1 MNQKSLKILE
11 YDKII
16 KMLTSY
22 AGSVMGKKLCE
33 ELTPTSDLNTILS
46 MQEETGAALLRIY
59 RQGNLSFLGV
69 EDVKPSL
76 LRLNMGASLN
86 TTELLSVSKLLSC
99 VQTAISYCKID
110 ERTEFADALTYL
122 FESLTP
128 LTHLYQDITRC
139 ILSPDEIADDA
150 SPALKDIRRNIK
162 GINAKV
168 HQQLTQLIASSKNQT
183 MLQDSLVTMRNG
195 RYCVPVKA
203 EYKSQ
208 FQGLIHDQS
217 STGSTLFIEPLGVV
231 NLNNELRDLEGKEQN
246 EIERILSLLSE
257 KVSLEQDSIK
267 RNLEILTKLDFIFA
281 RAQLAKSYDGVM
293 PEYNKEGILRIKRG
307 RHPLLDKKT
316 VVPINIELGD
326 TFSMLLITGPN
337 TGGKTVSLKTA
348 GLFSLMG
355 HSGLFL
361 PALEGTS
368 LCVFDDVFADIGAE
382 QSIEQSLSTFSSHMT
397 NIVSIMNQ
405 ATEQSLILF
414 DELGGGTDPT
424 EGAALAISIL
434 SHLHAQGIRTIATTH
449 YSELKLFALS
459 TEGIENACCEFDIES
474 LRPTYRL
481 LIGIPGKSN
490 AFAISSKLGL
500 PSYIIEAAKGQI
512 DQSAQ
517 DFEALLSDLEQS
529 KITIQKEE
537 EEILAYK
544 EELEMLRADLK
555 QSKEDLNNKK
565 ATIIREAKEEAFSIL
580 SEAKEIADESIKKYQ
595 QWVQNPKAA
604 NAKTM
609 EAQRG
614 KLRDQMNKSSKDLLE
629 QKKRKKGAHSA
640 SDFKIGDKVHVFSL
654 SMDGIVQSLP
664 DNKGNISVQMGIL
677 RSFVSIEDCEILDEA
692 VITTPT
698 IKRTSKGKV
707 SMNKSAS
714 IRPEINVLGKTVD
727 EAVAILDKYLDDA
740 YLSHLPQVTIIHGKG
755 TGALRAG
762 IQNYLKKLKYVKSF
776 RAGSFGEGE
785 MGVTIVEFK

>member
-168 HQQLTQLIASSKNQT
+168 HQQLTQLIASSKNQS

-355 HSGLFL
+355 QSGLFL

-368 LCVFDDVFADIGAE
+368 LCVFDDVFADIGDE

-565 ATIIREAKEEAFSIL
+565 ATIIREAKEEALSIL

>member
-168 HQQLTQLIASSKNQT
+168 HQQLTQLIASSKNQS

-293 PEYNKEGILRIKRG
+293 PEYNKDGILRIKRG

-355 HSGLFL
+355 QSGLFL

-368 LCVFDDVFADIGAE
+368 LCVFDDVFADIGDE

-565 ATIIREAKEEAFSIL
+565 ATIIREAKEEALSIL

>member
-22 AGSVMGKKLCE
+22 AGSAMGKKLCE

-46 MQEETGAALLRIY
+46 MQEETNSALLRIY

-86 TTELLSVSKLLSC
+86 TSELLSVAKLLSC

-110 ERTEFADALTYL
+110 DRTEFADALTYL

-139 ILSPDEIADDA
+139 ILSPEEIADDA

-162 GINAKV
+162 SINAKV
-168 HQQLTQLIASSKNQT
+168 HQQLTGLIASSKNQS

-203 EYKSQ
+203 EYKNQ

-217 STGSTLFIEPLGVV
+217 STGSTLFIEPMGVV
-231 NLNNELRDLEGKEQN
+231 TLNNELRDLEGKEQN

-257 KVSLEQDSIK
+257 KVSLEQESIK

-293 PEYNKEGILRIKRG
+293 PEYNKEGIIRIKRG

-355 HSGLFL
+355 QSGLFL
-361 PALEGTS
+361 PAMEGTT
-368 LCVFDDVFADIGAE
+368 LCVFDDVFADIGDE

-397 NIVSIMNQ
+397 NIVSILNQ
-405 ATEQSLILF
+405 ATEHSLLLF

-434 SHLHAQGIRTIATTH
+434 SHLHSQNIRTIATTH

-544 EELEMLRADLK
+544 EELELLRADLK

-565 ATIIREAKEEAFSIL
+565 ASIIREAKEEALSIL
-580 SEAKEIADESIKKYQ
+580 SEAKEVADESIKKYQ

-707 SMNKSAS
+707 SMNKSS
-714 IRPEINVLGKTVD
+714 TIRPEINVLGKTVD
-727 EAVAILDKYLDDA
+727 EAIAVLDKYLDDA

-755 TGALRAG
+755 TGALRTG
-762 IQNYLKKLKYVKSF
+762 IQNYLKKLKYVKSY

>member
-168 HQQLTQLIASSKNQT
+168 HQQLTQLIASSKNQS

-355 HSGLFL
+355 QSGLFL

-368 LCVFDDVFADIGAE
+368 LCVFDDVFADIGDE

-565 ATIIREAKEEAFSIL
+565 ATIIREAKEEALSIL

-727 EAVAILDKYLDDA
+727 EAVSILDKYLDDA

-762 IQNYLKKLKYVKSF
+762 IQNYLKKLKYVKSY

>member
-168 HQQLTQLIASSKNQT
+168 HQQLTQLIASSKNQS

-355 HSGLFL
+355 QSGLFL

-368 LCVFDDVFADIGAE
+368 LCVFDDVFADIGDE

-565 ATIIREAKEEAFSIL
+565 ATIIREAKEEALSIL

-762 IQNYLKKLKYVKSF
+762 IQNYLKKLNYVKSF

>member
-22 AGSVMGKKLCE
+22 AGSAMGKKLCE

-46 MQEETGAALLRIY
+46 MQEETNSALLRIY

-86 TTELLSVSKLLSC
+86 TTELLSVAKLLSC

-110 ERTEFADALTYL
+110 DHTEFADAITYL

-139 ILSPDEIADDA
+139 ILSPEEIADDA
-150 SPALKDIRRNIK
+150 SPALKDIRRSIK

-168 HQQLTQLIASSKNQT
+168 HQQLTQLIASSKNQS

-203 EYKSQ
+203 EYKGQ

-217 STGSTLFIEPLGVV
+217 STGSTLFIEPMGVV
-231 NLNNELRDLEGKEQN
+231 TLNNELRDLEGKEQN

-293 PEYNKEGILRIKRG
+293 PEYNKEGIIRIKRG

-355 HSGLFL
+355 QSGLFL
-361 PALEGTS
+361 PAMEGTT
-368 LCVFDDVFADIGAE
+368 LCVFDDVFADIGDE

-397 NIVSIMNQ
+397 NIVSILNQ

-434 SHLHAQGIRTIATTH
+434 SHLHAQNIRTIATTH

-544 EELEMLRADLK
+544 EELEILRADLK

-565 ATIIREAKEEAFSIL
+565 ATIIREAKEEALSIL
-580 SEAKEIADESIKKYQ
+580 SEAKEVADESIKKYQ
-595 QWVQNPKAA
+595 QWIQNPKAA

-707 SMNKSAS
+707 SMNKSS
-714 IRPEINVLGKTVD
+714 TIRPEINVLGKTVD

-755 TGALRAG
+755 TGALRTG
-762 IQNYLKKLKYVKSF
+762 IQNYLKKLKYVKSY

>member
-22 AGSVMGKKLCE
+22 AGSAMGKKLCE

-46 MQEETGAALLRIY
+46 MQEETNSALLRIY

-86 TTELLSVSKLLSC
+86 TSELLSVAKLLSC

-110 ERTEFADALTYL
+110 DRTEFADALTYL

-139 ILSPDEIADDA
+139 ILSPEEIADDA

-162 GINAKV
+162 SINAKV
-168 HQQLTQLIASSKNQT
+168 HQQLTGLIASSKNQS

-203 EYKSQ
+203 EYKNQ

-217 STGSTLFIEPLGVV
+217 STGSTLFIEPMGVV
-231 NLNNELRDLEGKEQN
+231 TLNNELRDLEGKEQN

-257 KVSLEQDSIK
+257 KVSLEQESIK

-281 RAQLAKSYDGVM
+281 RAQLAKSYDGIM
-293 PEYNKEGILRIKRG
+293 PEYNKEGIIRIKRG

-355 HSGLFL
+355 QSGLFL
-361 PALEGTS
+361 PAMEGTT
-368 LCVFDDVFADIGAE
+368 LCVFDDVFADIGDE

-397 NIVSIMNQ
+397 NIVSILNQ
-405 ATEQSLILF
+405 ATEHSLLLF

-434 SHLHAQGIRTIATTH
+434 SHLHSQNIRTIATTH

-500 PSYIIEAAKGQI
+500 PSYIIEAA
-512 DQSAQ
+512 
-517 DFEALLSDLEQS
+517 
-529 KITIQKEE
+529 
-537 EEILAYK
+537 
-544 EELEMLRADLK
+544 
-555 QSKEDLNNKK
+555 
-565 ATIIREAKEEAFSIL
+565 
-580 SEAKEIADESIKKYQ
+580 
-595 QWVQNPKAA
+595 
-604 NAKTM
+604 
-609 EAQRG
+609 
-614 KLRDQMNKSSKDLLE
+614 
-629 QKKRKKGAHSA
+629 
-640 SDFKIGDKVHVFSL
+640 
-654 SMDGIVQSLP
+654 
-664 DNKGNISVQMGIL
+664 
-677 RSFVSIEDCEILDEA
+677 
-692 VITTPT
+692 
-698 IKRTSKGKV
+698 
-707 SMNKSAS
+707 
-714 IRPEINVLGKTVD
+714 
-727 EAVAILDKYLDDA
+727 
-740 YLSHLPQVTIIHGKG
+740 
-755 TGALRAG
+755 
-762 IQNYLKKLKYVKSF
+762 
-776 RAGSFGEGE
+776 
-785 MGVTIVEFK
+785 

>member
-168 HQQLTQLIASSKNQT
+168 HQQLTQLIASSKNQS

-355 HSGLFL
+355 QSGLFL

-368 LCVFDDVFADIGAE
+368 LCVFDDVFADIGDE

-664 DNKGNISVQMGIL
+664 DNKGNISVQMGIF

>member
-168 HQQLTQLIASSKNQT
+168 HQQLTQLIASSKNQS

-355 HSGLFL
+355 QSGLFL

-368 LCVFDDVFADIGAE
+368 LCVFDDVFADIGDE

>member
-293 PEYNKEGILRIKRG
+293 PEYNKDGILRIKRG

-355 HSGLFL
+355 QSGLFL

-368 LCVFDDVFADIGAE
+368 LCVFDDVFADIGDE

-565 ATIIREAKEEAFSIL
+565 ATIIREAKEEALSIL

>member
-355 HSGLFL
+355 QSGLFL

-368 LCVFDDVFADIGAE
+368 LCVFDDVFADIGDE

-580 SEAKEIADESIKKYQ
+580 SEAKELADESIKKYQ

-762 IQNYLKKLKYVKSF
+762 IQNYLKKLKYVKSY

>member
-22 AGSVMGKKLCE
+22 AGSAMGKKLCE

-46 MQEETGAALLRIY
+46 MQEETSSALLRIY

-86 TTELLSVSKLLSC
+86 TTELLSVAKLLSC

-110 ERTEFADALTYL
+110 DRTEFADAITYL

-139 ILSPDEIADDA
+139 ILSPEEIADDA
-150 SPALKDIRRNIK
+150 SPALKDIRRSIK

-168 HQQLTQLIASSKNQT
+168 HQQLTQLIASSKNQS

-203 EYKSQ
+203 EYKGQ

-217 STGSTLFIEPLGVV
+217 STGSTLFIEPMGVV
-231 NLNNELRDLEGKEQN
+231 TLNNELRDLEGKEQN

-293 PEYNKEGILRIKRG
+293 PEYNKEGIIRIKRG

-337 TGGKTVSLKTA
+337 TGGKTVSIKTA

-355 HSGLFL
+355 QSGLFL
-361 PALEGTS
+361 PAMEGTT
-368 LCVFDDVFADIGAE
+368 LCVFDDVFADIGDE

-397 NIVSIMNQ
+397 NIVSILNQ

-434 SHLHAQGIRTIATTH
+434 SHLHAQNIRTIATTH

-544 EELEMLRADLK
+544 EELEILRADLK

-565 ATIIREAKEEAFSIL
+565 ATIIREAKEEALSIL
-580 SEAKEIADESIKKYQ
+580 SEAKEVADESIKKYQ
-595 QWVQNPKAA
+595 QWIQNPKAA

-707 SMNKSAS
+707 SMNKSS
-714 IRPEINVLGKTVD
+714 TIRPEINVLGKTVD

-755 TGALRAG
+755 TGALRTG
-762 IQNYLKKLKYVKSF
+762 IQNYLKKLKYVKSY

-785 MGVTIVEFK
+785 MVVTIVEFK

>member
-168 HQQLTQLIASSKNQT
+168 HQQLTQLIASSKNQS

-293 PEYNKEGILRIKRG
+293 PEYNKDGILRIKRG

-355 HSGLFL
+355 QSGLFL

-368 LCVFDDVFADIGAE
+368 LCVFDDVFADIGDE

-565 ATIIREAKEEAFSIL
+565 ATIIREAKEEALSIL
-580 SEAKEIADESIKKYQ
+580 SEAKELADESIKKYQ

>member
-168 HQQLTQLIASSKNQT
+168 HQQLTQLIASSKNQS

-355 HSGLFL
+355 QSGLFL

-368 LCVFDDVFADIGAE
+368 LCVFDDVFADIGDE

-580 SEAKEIADESIKKYQ
+580 SEAKELADESIKKYQ

-762 IQNYLKKLKYVKSF
+762 IQNYLKKLKYVKSY

>member
-1 MNQKSLKILE
+1 M
-11 YDKII
+11 
-16 KMLTSY
+16 
-22 AGSVMGKKLCE
+22 
-33 ELTPTSDLNTILS
+33 
-46 MQEETGAALLRIY
+46 
-59 RQGNLSFLGV
+59 
-69 EDVKPSL
+69 
-76 LRLNMGASLN
+76 
-86 TTELLSVSKLLSC
+86 
-99 VQTAISYCKID
+99 
-110 ERTEFADALTYL
+110 
-122 FESLTP
+122 TP

-139 ILSPDEIADDA
+139 ILSPEEIADDA
-150 SPALKDIRRNIK
+150 SPALKDIRRSIK

-168 HQQLTQLIASSKNQT
+168 HQQLTQLIASSKNQS

-203 EYKSQ
+203 EYKGQ

-217 STGSTLFIEPLGVV
+217 STGSTLFIEPMGVV
-231 NLNNELRDLEGKEQN
+231 TLNNELRDLEGKEQN

-293 PEYNKEGILRIKRG
+293 PEYNKEGIIRIKRG

-355 HSGLFL
+355 QSGLFL
-361 PALEGTS
+361 PAMEGTT
-368 LCVFDDVFADIGAE
+368 LCVFDDVFADIGDE

-397 NIVSIMNQ
+397 NIVSILNQ

-434 SHLHAQGIRTIATTH
+434 SHLHAQNIRTIATTH

-544 EELEMLRADLK
+544 EELEILRADLK

-565 ATIIREAKEEAFSIL
+565 ATIIREAKEEALSIL
-580 SEAKEIADESIKKYQ
+580 SEAKEVADESIKKYQ
-595 QWVQNPKAA
+595 QWIQNPKAA

-707 SMNKSAS
+707 SMNKSS
-714 IRPEINVLGKTVD
+714 TIRPEINVLGKTVD

-755 TGALRAG
+755 TGALRTG
-762 IQNYLKKLKYVKSF
+762 IQNYLKKLKYVKSY

>member
-355 HSGLFL
+355 QSGLFL

-368 LCVFDDVFADIGAE
+368 LCVFDDVFADIGDE

-565 ATIIREAKEEAFSIL
+565 ATIIREAKEEALSIL

-762 IQNYLKKLKYVKSF
+762 IQNYLKKLKYVKSY

>member
-355 HSGLFL
+355 QSGLFL

-368 LCVFDDVFADIGAE
+368 LCVFDDVFADIGDE

-762 IQNYLKKLKYVKSF
+762 IQNYLKKLKYVKSY

>member
-355 HSGLFL
+355 QSGLFL

-368 LCVFDDVFADIGAE
+368 LCVFDDVFADIGDE

-580 SEAKEIADESIKKYQ
+580 SEAKELADESIKKYQ

>member
-16 KMLTSY
+16 HMLTAY
-22 AGSVMGKKLCE
+22 AGSAMGKKLCE
-33 ELTPTSDLNTILS
+33 ELTPTTDLNTILS
-46 MQEETGAALLRIY
+46 MQEETNSALLRIY

-86 TTELLSVSKLLSC
+86 TTELLSVAKLLAC
-99 VQTAISYCKID
+99 VQTAIAYCKVD
-110 ERTEFADALTYL
+110 DRTEFADALTYL

-139 ILSPDEIADDA
+139 ILSPEEIADDA
-150 SPALKDIRRNIK
+150 SAALKDIRKNMK
-162 GINAKV
+162 SINAKV
-168 HQQLTQLIASSKNQT
+168 HQQLTQLVASSKNQT
-183 MLQDSLVTMRNG
+183 MLQDSLITMRNG

-217 STGSTLFIEPLGVV
+217 STGSTLFIEPMAVV
-231 NLNNELRDLEGKEQN
+231 NLNNELRDLEGKELN
-246 EIERILSLLSE
+246 EIERILSTLSE

-281 RAQLAKSYDGVM
+281 RAQLAKSYDGTM
-293 PEYNKEGILRIKRG
+293 PEYNKEGIIRIKRG

-316 VVPINIELGD
+316 VVPINLELGD
-326 TFSMLLITGPN
+326 AFSMLLITGPN

-355 HSGLFL
+355 QSGLFL
-361 PALEGTS
+361 PAMEGTT
-368 LCVFDDVFADIGAE
+368 LCVFDNVFADIGDE

-397 NIVSIMNQ
+397 NIVSILDQ

-434 SHLHAQGIRTIATTH
+434 SHLHGQNIRTIATTH

-459 TEGIENACCEFDIES
+459 TDGIENACCEFDIES

-500 PSYIIEAAKGQI
+500 PSYIIESAKGQI
-512 DQSAQ
+512 DQSAH
-517 DFEALLSDLEQS
+517 DFEALLADLEQS

-544 EELEMLRADLK
+544 NELEILRTDLN
-555 QSKEDLNNKK
+555 QAKEDLNNKK
-565 ATIIREAKEEAFSIL
+565 ATIIREAKEEALAIL
-580 SEAKEIADESIKKYQ
+580 SEAKDIADESIKKYQ

-614 KLRDQMNKSSKDLLE
+614 KLRDQMNKSSKDLLD
-629 QKKRKKGAHSA
+629 QKKRKKSGHSA

-677 RSFVSIEDCEILDEA
+677 RSFVSIDDCEILDEA
-692 VITTPT
+692 VITSPN
-698 IKRTSKGKV
+698 IQRTSKGKV
-707 SMNKSAS
+707 SMNKSS
-714 IRPEINVLGKTVD
+714 TIRPEINVLGKTVD
-727 EAVAILDKYLDDA
+727 EAIAVLDKYLDDA

-755 TGALRAG
+755 TGALRTG
-762 IQNYLKKLKYVKSF
+762 IQNYLKKLKYVKSY

>member
-139 ILSPDEIADDA
+139 ILSPDEISDDA

-293 PEYNKEGILRIKRG
+293 PEYNKDGILRIKRG

-355 HSGLFL
+355 QSGLFL

-368 LCVFDDVFADIGAE
+368 LCVFDDVFADIGDE

-565 ATIIREAKEEAFSIL
+565 ATIIREAKEEALSIL

>member
-22 AGSVMGKKLCE
+22 AGSAMGKKLCE
-33 ELTPTSDLNTILS
+33 DLVPSNDLNTILS
-46 MQEETGAALLRIY
+46 MQEETNAALMRIY

-86 TTELLSVSKLLSC
+86 TSELLSVAKLLSC

-110 ERTEFADALTYL
+110 DRTEFADALSYL
-122 FESLTP
+122 FESLSP

-139 ILSPDEIADDA
+139 ILSPEEIADDA
-150 SPALKDIRRNIK
+150 SPALKEIRRNIK

-168 HQQLTQLIASSKNQT
+168 HQQLTQLISSSKNQS

-217 STGSTLFIEPLGVV
+217 STGSTLFIEPMGVV
-231 NLNNELRDLEGKEQN
+231 TLNNELRDLEGKEQN
-246 EIERILSLLSE
+246 EIERILSVLSE
-257 KVSLEQDSIK
+257 KVSMEQEAIK
-267 RNLEILTKLDFIFA
+267 RNLELLTKLDFIFA
-281 RAQLAKSYDGVM
+281 RGQLARSYDGIM
-293 PEYNKEGILRIKRG
+293 PEYNKEGILQIKRG

-316 VVPINIELGD
+316 VVPINLELGD

-348 GLFSLMG
+348 GLFALMG
-355 HSGLFL
+355 QSGLFL
-361 PALEGTS
+361 PAMEGTT
-368 LCVFDDVFADIGAE
+368 LCVFDDVFADIGDE

-397 NIVSIMNQ
+397 NIVSILNQ
-405 ATEQSLILF
+405 ATEHSLILF

-434 SHLHAQGIRTIATTH
+434 SHLHAGNIRTIATTH

-459 TEGIENACCEFDIES
+459 TDGIENACCEFDIES

-481 LIGIPGKSN
+481 LIGVPGKSN

-500 PSYIIEAAKGQI
+500 PSYIIEAARGQI

-517 DFEALLSDLEQS
+517 DFEALLADLEQS

-544 EELEMLRADLK
+544 QELEQLKADLK

-565 ATIIREAKEEAFSIL
+565 TSIIREAKEEALSIL
-580 SEAKEIADESIKKYQ
+580 SEAKDIADESIKKYQ

-604 NAKTM
+604 NAKNM

-614 KLRDQMNKSSKDLLE
+614 KIRDQINKSSKDLLE
-629 QKKRKKGAHSA
+629 QKKRKKGSHSA

-664 DNKGNISVQMGIL
+664 DNKGNISVQMGIM

-707 SMNKSAS
+707 SMNKSS
-714 IRPEINVLGKTVD
+714 TIRPEINVLGKTVD

-755 TGALRAG
+755 TGALRTG
-762 IQNYLKKLKYVKSF
+762 IQNYLKKLKYVKSY

>member
-22 AGSVMGKKLCE
+22 AGSAMGKKLCE

-46 MQEETGAALLRIY
+46 MQEETSSALLRIY

-86 TTELLSVSKLLSC
+86 TTELLSVAKLLSC

-110 ERTEFADALTYL
+110 DRTEFADAITYL

-139 ILSPDEIADDA
+139 ILSPEEIADDA
-150 SPALKDIRRNIK
+150 SPALKDIRRSIK

-168 HQQLTQLIASSKNQT
+168 HQQLTQLIASSKNQS

-203 EYKSQ
+203 EYKGQ

-217 STGSTLFIEPLGVV
+217 STGSTLFIEPMGVV
-231 NLNNELRDLEGKEQN
+231 TLNNELRDLEGKEQN

-293 PEYNKEGILRIKRG
+293 PEYNKEGIIRIKRG

-355 HSGLFL
+355 QSGLFL
-361 PALEGTS
+361 PAMEGTT
-368 LCVFDDVFADIGAE
+368 LCVFDDVFADIGDE

-397 NIVSIMNQ
+397 NIVSILNQ

-434 SHLHAQGIRTIATTH
+434 SHLHAQNIRTIATTH

-544 EELEMLRADLK
+544 EELEILRADLK

-565 ATIIREAKEEAFSIL
+565 ATIIREAKEEALSIL
-580 SEAKEIADESIKKYQ
+580 SEAKEVADESIKKYQ
-595 QWVQNPKAA
+595 QWIQNPKAA

-707 SMNKSAS
+707 SMNKSS
-714 IRPEINVLGKTVD
+714 TIRPEINVLGKTVD

-755 TGALRAG
+755 TGALRTG
-762 IQNYLKKLKYVKSF
+762 IQNYLKKLKYVKSY

>member
-168 HQQLTQLIASSKNQT
+168 HQQLTQLIASSKNQS

-355 HSGLFL
+355 QSGLFL

-368 LCVFDDVFADIGAE
+368 LCVFDDVFADIGDE

-565 ATIIREAKEEAFSIL
+565 STIIREAKEEAFSIL
-580 SEAKEIADESIKKYQ
+580 SEAKELADESIKKYQ

>member
-168 HQQLTQLIASSKNQT
+168 HQQLTQLIASSKNQS

-355 HSGLFL
+355 QSGLFL

-368 LCVFDDVFADIGAE
+368 LCVFDDVFADIGDE

-727 EAVAILDKYLDDA
+727 EAVSILDKYLDDA
-740 YLSHLPQVTIIHGKG
+740 YLSHLPQVTIIHGK
-755 TGALRAG
+755 
-762 IQNYLKKLKYVKSF
+762 
-776 RAGSFGEGE
+776 
-785 MGVTIVEFK
+785 

>member
-293 PEYNKEGILRIKRG
+293 PEYNKDGILRIKRG

-355 HSGLFL
+355 QSGLFL

-368 LCVFDDVFADIGAE
+368 LCVFDDVFADIGDE

-555 QSKEDLNNKK
+555 QSKEDLKNKK
-565 ATIIREAKEEAFSIL
+565 ATIIREAKEEALSIL

>member
-168 HQQLTQLIASSKNQT
+168 HQQLTQLIASSKNQS

-355 HSGLFL
+355 QSGLFL

-368 LCVFDDVFADIGAE
+368 LCVFDDVFADIGDE

-565 ATIIREAKEEAFSIL
+565 ATIIREAKEEALSIL
-580 SEAKEIADESIKKYQ
+580 SEAKEIADESMKKYQ

>member
-22 AGSVMGKKLCE
+22 AGSAMGKKLCE
-33 ELTPTSDLNTILS
+33 DLVPSNDLNTILS
-46 MQEETGAALLRIY
+46 MQEETNAALMRIY

-86 TTELLSVSKLLSC
+86 TSELLSVAKLLSC

-110 ERTEFADALTYL
+110 DRTEFADALSYL
-122 FESLTP
+122 FESLSP

-139 ILSPDEIADDA
+139 ILSPEEIADDA
-150 SPALKDIRRNIK
+150 SPALKEIRRNIK

-168 HQQLTQLIASSKNQT
+168 HQQLTQLISSSKNQS

-217 STGSTLFIEPLGVV
+217 STGSTLFIEPMGVV
-231 NLNNELRDLEGKEQN
+231 TLNNELRDLEGKEQN
-246 EIERILSLLSE
+246 EIERILAVLSE
-257 KVSLEQDSIK
+257 KVSMEQEAIK
-267 RNLEILTKLDFIFA
+267 RNLELLTKLDFIFA
-281 RAQLAKSYDGVM
+281 RGQLARSYDGIM

-316 VVPINIELGD
+316 VVPINLELGD

-348 GLFSLMG
+348 GLFALMG
-355 HSGLFL
+355 QSGLFL
-361 PALEGTS
+361 PAMEGTT
-368 LCVFDDVFADIGAE
+368 LCVFDDVFADIGDE

-397 NIVSIMNQ
+397 NIVSILNQ
-405 ATEQSLILF
+405 ATEHSLILF

-434 SHLHAQGIRTIATTH
+434 SHLHAGNIRTIATTH

-459 TEGIENACCEFDIES
+459 TDGIENACCEFDIES

-481 LIGIPGKSN
+481 LIGVPGKSN

-500 PSYIIEAAKGQI
+500 PSYIIEAARGQI

-517 DFEALLSDLEQS
+517 DFEALLADLEQS

-544 EELEMLRADLK
+544 QELEQLKADLK

-565 ATIIREAKEEAFSIL
+565 ASIIREAKEEALSIL
-580 SEAKEIADESIKKYQ
+580 SEAKDIADESIKKYQ

-614 KLRDQMNKSSKDLLE
+614 KIRDQINKSSKDLLE
-629 QKKRKKGAHSA
+629 QKKRKKGSHSA

-664 DNKGNISVQMGIL
+664 DNKGNISVQMGIM

-707 SMNKSAS
+707 SMNKSS
-714 IRPEINVLGKTVD
+714 TIRPEINVLGKTVD

-755 TGALRAG
+755 TGALRTG
-762 IQNYLKKLKYVKSF
+762 IQNYLKKLKYVKSY
-776 RAGSFGEGE
+776 RAGNFGEGE

>member
-168 HQQLTQLIASSKNQT
+168 HQQLTQLIASSKNQS

-355 HSGLFL
+355 QSGLFL

-368 LCVFDDVFADIGAE
+368 LCVFDDVFADIGDE

-544 EELEMLRADLK
+544 KELEMLRADLK

-629 QKKRKKGAHSA
+629 HKKRKKGAHSA

-762 IQNYLKKLKYVKSF
+762 IQNYLKKLKYVKSY

>member
-22 AGSVMGKKLCE
+22 AGSAMGKKLCE

-46 MQEETGAALLRIY
+46 MQEETNSALLRIY

-86 TTELLSVSKLLSC
+86 TTELLSVAKLLSC

-110 ERTEFADALTYL
+110 DRTEFADAITYL

-139 ILSPDEIADDA
+139 ILSPEEIADDA
-150 SPALKDIRRNIK
+150 SPALKDIRRSIK

-168 HQQLTQLIASSKNQT
+168 HQQLTQLIASSKNQS

-203 EYKSQ
+203 EYKGQ

-217 STGSTLFIEPLGVV
+217 STGSTLFIEPMGVV
-231 NLNNELRDLEGKEQN
+231 TLNNELRDLEGKEQN

-293 PEYNKEGILRIKRG
+293 PEYNKEGIIRIKRG

-355 HSGLFL
+355 QSGLFL
-361 PALEGTS
+361 PAMEGTT
-368 LCVFDDVFADIGAE
+368 LCVFDDVFADIGDE

-397 NIVSIMNQ
+397 NIVSILNQ

-434 SHLHAQGIRTIATTH
+434 SHLHAQNIRTIATTH

-544 EELEMLRADLK
+544 EELEILRADLK

-565 ATIIREAKEEAFSIL
+565 ATIIREAKEEALSIL
-580 SEAKEIADESIKKYQ
+580 SEAKEVADESIKKYQ
-595 QWVQNPKAA
+595 QWIQNPKAA

-707 SMNKSAS
+707 SMNKSS
-714 IRPEINVLGKTVD
+714 TIRPEINVLGKTVD

-755 TGALRAG
+755 TGALRTG
-762 IQNYLKKLKYVKSF
+762 IQNYLKKLKYVKSY
-776 RAGSFGEGE
+776 RAGNFGEGE

>member
-168 HQQLTQLIASSKNQT
+168 HQQLTQLIASSKNQS

-355 HSGLFL
+355 QSGLFL

-368 LCVFDDVFADIGAE
+368 LCVFDDVFADIGDE

-565 ATIIREAKEEAFSIL
+565 ATIIREAKEEALSIL

-762 IQNYLKKLKYVKSF
+762 IQNYLKKLKYVKSY

>member
-355 HSGLFL
+355 QSGLFL

-368 LCVFDDVFADIGAE
+368 LCVFDDVFADIGDE

-565 ATIIREAKEEAFSIL
+565 ATIIREAKEEALSIL

-727 EAVAILDKYLDDA
+727 EAVSILDKYLDDA

>member
-355 HSGLFL
+355 QSGLFL

-368 LCVFDDVFADIGAE
+368 LCVFDDVFADIGDE

-565 ATIIREAKEEAFSIL
+565 ATIIREAKEEALSIL

>member
-355 HSGLFL
+355 QSGLFL

-368 LCVFDDVFADIGAE
+368 LCVFDDVFADIGDE

-565 ATIIREAKEEAFSIL
+565 ATIIREAKEEALSIL

-707 SMNKSAS
+707 SMKKSAS
-714 IRPEINVLGKTVD
+714 ISPEINVLGKTVD

>member
-59 RQGNLSFLGV
+59 RQGNLSFLGG

-168 HQQLTQLIASSKNQT
+168 HQQLTQLIASSKNQS

-355 HSGLFL
+355 QSGLFL

-368 LCVFDDVFADIGAE
+368 LCVFDDVFADIGDE

-481 LIGIPGKSN
+481 LIGIPGTSN

-565 ATIIREAKEEAFSIL
+565 ATIIREAKEEALSIL

>member
-355 HSGLFL
+355 QSGLFL

-368 LCVFDDVFADIGAE
+368 LCVFDDVFADIGDE

>member
-168 HQQLTQLIASSKNQT
+168 HQQLTQLIASSKNQS

-355 HSGLFL
+355 QSGLFL

-368 LCVFDDVFADIGAE
+368 LCVFDDVFADIGDE

-544 EELEMLRADLK
+544 KELEMLRADLK

-565 ATIIREAKEEAFSIL
+565 ATIIREAKEEALSIL

-762 IQNYLKKLKYVKSF
+762 IQNYLKKLKYVKSY

>member
-22 AGSVMGKKLCE
+22 AGSAMGKKLCE

-46 MQEETGAALLRIY
+46 MQEETNSALLRIY

-110 ERTEFADALTYL
+110 DRTEFADGLTYL

-139 ILSPDEIADDA
+139 ILSPEEIADDA

-162 GINAKV
+162 AINAKV
-168 HQQLTQLIASSKNQT
+168 HQQLTQLIASSKNQS
-183 MLQDSLVTMRNG
+183 MLQDNLVTMRNG

-208 FQGLIHDQS
+208 FSGLIHDQS
-217 STGSTLFIEPLGVV
+217 STGSTLFIEPMGVV

-293 PEYNKEGILRIKRG
+293 PEYNKEGIIRIKRG

-348 GLFSLMG
+348 GLFALMG
-355 HSGLFL
+355 QSGLFL
-361 PALEGTS
+361 PAMEGTT
-368 LCVFDDVFADIGAE
+368 LCVFDDVFADIGDE

-397 NIVSIMNQ
+397 NIVSILNQ

-434 SHLHAQGIRTIATTH
+434 SHLHGQGIRTIATTH

-512 DQSAQ
+512 DQSAH
-517 DFEALLSDLEQS
+517 DFEALLADLEQS

-544 EELEMLRADLK
+544 EELEILRADLK

-565 ATIIREAKEEAFSIL
+565 ATIIREAKEEALSIL
-580 SEAKEIADESIKKYQ
+580 SEAKEVADESIKKYQ

-614 KLRDQMNKSSKDLLE
+614 KLRDQMSKSSKDLLE
-629 QKKRKKGAHSA
+629 QKKRKKGTHSA

-692 VITTPT
+692 VITAPT

-707 SMNKSAS
+707 SMNKSS
-714 IRPEINVLGKTVD
+714 TIRPEINVLGKTVD

-755 TGALRAG
+755 TGALRTG
-762 IQNYLKKLKYVKSF
+762 IQNYLKKLKYVKSY